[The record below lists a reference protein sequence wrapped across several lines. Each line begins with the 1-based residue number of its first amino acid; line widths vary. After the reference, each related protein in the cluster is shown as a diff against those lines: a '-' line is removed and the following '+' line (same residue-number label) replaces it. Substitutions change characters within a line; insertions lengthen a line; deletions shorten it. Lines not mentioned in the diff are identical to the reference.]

1 MSKFY
6 WLWFVPSLFAQ
17 PQQQPYT
24 WRNVEIVGGGFVPG
38 VLFHP
43 AQQDLIYARTDI
55 GGAYRWDAPT
65 GRWIPLNDWIAKDDW
80 NYTGIES
87 IGLDPNDSNR
97 LYLAGGTYIQSWAS
111 NGAIFRSTDQ
121 GATFA
126 VTPMPFKMGGNEDG
140 RHAGER
146 LAVDPADG
154 SRLFFGSRNDGLWKS
169 TDYGTTWSKVT
180 GFPADASV
188 NNIGLVF

>member
-1 MSKFY
+1 MTTI
-6 WLWFVPSLFAQ
+6 LSLCLASTLVAQ
-17 PQQQPYT
+17 SQQPYH
-24 WRNVEIVGGGFVPG
+24 WRNVEIVGGGFVSG

-43 AQQDLIYARTDI
+43 AQKDLIYSRTDI
-55 GGAYRWDAPT
+55 GGAYRWDAAAL
-65 GRWIPLNDWIAKDDW
+65 RWIPLNDWIDKSNW

-87 IGLDPNDSNR
+87 IGLDPNDPNR

-121 GATFA
+121 GATFQ

-154 SRLFFGSRNDGLWKS
+154 SRLFFGSRNLPANVRH
-169 TDYGTTWSKVT
+169 VT
-180 GFPADASV
+180 PP
-188 NNIGLVF
+188 